1 MRTPIPWSTGR
12 RTGPKAELLRRLG
25 VTTGAWELLRG
36 WGMQLKL
43 ARNTS
48 EESIHDSQCCNYRF
62 FPMVFQ
68 HIMAVISGFI
78 PRSRRPVWVAS
89 PCDSTSWF
97 PKDVAV
103 ASGDRMPTAC
113 GWCPVVLGAAGVAEI
128 RRVFRDGQFCL
139 TYSHHSSAIFSPLH
153 DDIDKTWD
161 TWGRRSHFS
170 ASSPRSWK
178 TIKKAVM
185 LRDFAG
191 WRYWN
196 DGISWGIP
204 RCWFISPIHGMWSR
218 HMWHRC
224 IAFGRPMSHDR
235 KASWESIH
243 RTSGVNINQEPR
255 DRTV

>member
-1 MRTPIPWSTGR
+1 
-12 RTGPKAELLRRLG
+12 
-25 VTTGAWELLRG
+25 
-36 WGMQLKL
+36 
-43 ARNTS
+43 
-48 EESIHDSQCCNYRF
+48 
-62 FPMVFQ
+62 MVFQ

-113 GWCPVVLGAAGVAEI
+113 DWCPVVLGAAGVAEI

-178 TIKKAVM
+178 TIKKGC
-185 LRDFAG
+185 DFAVILLG
-191 WRYWN
+191 DVTGMMGFHGESPDVGLFRLSTGCEVATC
-196 DGISWGIP
+196 GIAASPLGA
-204 RCWFISPIHGMWSR
+204 RCRMT
-218 HMWHRC
+218 
-224 IAFGRPMSHDR
+224 GRPVGNPYIER
-235 KASWESIH
+235 VGW
-243 RTSGVNINQEPR
+243 T
-255 DRTV
+255 